1 MTMAMHARDQRCTLG
16 TSARI
21 QLAAGKTSFG
31 PPAFASLPTFTQI
44 TNALSHHG
52 HGLHDRTH
60 EYYLRHAHAALKVR
74 YLLASHQFRASGSG
88 EAAGISPLLAKAA
101 LKSS

>member
-1 MTMAMHARDQRCTLG
+1 MTMVMHARDLRCTLG

-60 EYYLRHAHAALKVR
+60 EYYLRHAHAALNSSLFISITPVTR
-74 YLLASHQFRASGSG
+74 VWLRRGQRHAH
-88 EAAGISPLLAKAA
+88 AA
-101 LKSS
+101 